1 MKVKYIYS
9 ACLEIECGGF
19 RILTRCWFTEGAY
32 DGAWFQYPKI
42 DPFEHIQE
50 KLRHYLYFPYSS

>member
-19 RILTRCWFTEGAY
+19 RILTDPWFTDGAY
-32 DGAWFQYPKI
+32 DGSWFQYPKI
-42 DPFEHIQE
+42 DPFKHIQ
-50 KLRHYLYFPYSS
+50 KK